1 MRKVL
6 IPLALA
12 ATLLAST
19 APASFAANRVDRY
32 YTVMCTDAQG
42 NEVQAESVD
51 ARAIEQ
57 GGKLQAIANFNENN
71 PYGMYCWPEGPFT
84 R

>member
-1 MRKVL
+1 MKKVL

-12 ATLLAST
+12 AALLASA
-19 APASFAANRVDRY
+19 APASLAANRVDRY

-42 NEVQAESVD
+42 NLSEAESVD

-71 PYGMYCWPEGPFT
+71 PFGMYCWAEGPFT